1 MGEESVELGDAGG
14 LPPFWDP
21 LEDTLRFGSSLLP
34 LLLAAW
40 VLTEPSAPGG
50 RRCKLAECTLLLN
63 KCFVTT
69 KDKDQGVT

>member
-1 MGEESVELGDAGG
+1 MKDLLELGDIVG
-14 LPPFWDP
+14 LPPLRDP
-21 LEDTLRFGSSLLP
+21 LGDTHGFGSSLLP

-50 RRCKLAECTLLLN
+50 RQCKLTECILLLN